1 MIYDGMAGKK
11 HQNNNFHC
19 TKSTFRNFWTCHFL
33 KLSKLYLPKK
43 ISYDICK
50 VFLTFVSVVLI
61 ASNGWTITLCWKIN
75 SDFTTYTHIH
85 THIHTYIHTYTIN
98 SITYLNRSTASFLLF
113 FLGKGSPRQH
123 CFHQTKCGRLKVI

>member
-85 THIHTYIHTYTIN
+85 THIHTYIHTQLIQLHIWIDLQPAFCFSSWEKVRRDN
-98 SITYLNRSTASFLLF
+98 IVSIKQNAVGWR
-113 FLGKGSPRQH
+113 
-123 CFHQTKCGRLKVI
+123 

>member
-85 THIHTYIHTYTIN
+85 THIHTYIHIQLIQLHIWIDLQPAFCFSSWEKVRRDN
-98 SITYLNRSTASFLLF
+98 IVSIKQNAVGWR
-113 FLGKGSPRQH
+113 
-123 CFHQTKCGRLKVI
+123 

>member
-85 THIHTYIHTYTIN
+85 THIHTYIHTQLIQLHIWIDLQPAFCFSSWEKVRRDN
-98 SITYLNRSTASFLLF
+98 IVSIKQNAVGCR
-113 FLGKGSPRQH
+113 
-123 CFHQTKCGRLKVI
+123 